1 MGMWARPGP
10 VPCLCFVLCLSFSFV
25 FLSFVFFSFLS
36 FVFFLF
42 FCRSFFSVFF
52 FSFCFVLFLCI
63 EVEQMQLLYGVRSA
77 VMKSA
82 VVATGG
88 LNLPNPRHN
97 TVHP

>member
-1 MGMWARPGP
+1 MF
-10 VPCLCFVLCLSFSFV
+10 VFCFVFRFLSLF
-25 FLSFVFFSFLS
+25 FLSF
-36 FVFFLF
+36 
-42 FCRSFFSVFF
+42 FFSVFF
-52 FSFCFVLFLCI
+52 FSFCSVLFLCI
-63 EVEQMQLLYGVRSA
+63 EVEQMQLLYGVQSA

>member
-1 MGMWARPGP
+1 MF
-10 VPCLCFVLCLSFSFV
+10 VFCFV
-25 FLSFVFFSFLS
+25 SFVFFCLFVFRFLSLFLS
-36 FVFFLF
+36 FFFFCLFLF
-42 FCRSFFSVFF
+42 VL
-52 FSFCFVLFLCI
+52 FCFLFLCI
-63 EVEQMQLLYGVRSA
+63 EVEQMQLLYGVQSA